1 MNMCFNNHFYRISA
15 MSFFVLIFI
24 CSFCLMAQK
33 PISNGLNMEMVN
45 DTLFVV
51 YGDTVVVNG
60 SQAISAEKKDTMRVF
75 FLYSDVSD
83 NGGLF
88 DYSVKWC
95 GGYIVVDA
103 FGDVEY
109 LDERKKRFNDNIKIW
124 DFKLNL

>member
-1 MNMCFNNHFYRISA
+1 MGLRIASISLFCSILLFSFN
-15 MSFFVLIFI
+15 L
-24 CSFCLMAQK
+24 LAQK
-33 PISNGLNMEMVN
+33 RCSTGLNMEMIN

>member
-1 MNMCFNNHFYRISA
+1 MGLRIASISLFCSILLFSFN
-15 MSFFVLIFI
+15 L
-24 CSFCLMAQK
+24 LAQK
-33 PISNGLNMEMVN
+33 RCSNGLNMEMIN